1 LISGHAPTF
10 QSGATTIF
18 AGVKKMGIRTGMA
31 AGDAFKKQLQTQL
44 VWEDAMNLELEFSYR
59 AEVKMPVTLGA
70 GPYGTRLFFEVVGGS
85 FEGERLKGKVL
96 SGGGDWLLAGEDG
109 FARLDV
115 RAQFLTDD
123 GAAIYSS
130 YGGLLQMTP
139 KVQAA
144 LADPKGST
152 DFADQYFRTTPRFE
166 TGDPRYAWLNQCM
179 FVSEGR
185 ILPGRTV
192 EYKCYRVV

>member
-1 LISGHAPTF
+1 NRL
-10 QSGATTIF
+10 
-18 AGVKKMGIRTGMA
+18 
-31 AGDAFKKQLQTQL
+31 
-44 VWEDAMNLELEFSYR
+44 EDTMDLELEFSYR
-59 AEVKMPVTLGA
+59 AEVKMPVTVGA

-85 FEGERLKGKVL
+85 FEGKRLNGKVL
-96 SGGGDWLLAGEDG
+96 SGGGDWLLAGADG

-144 LADPKGST
+144 FADPNAST

-192 EYKCYRVV
+192 EYKCYRVL